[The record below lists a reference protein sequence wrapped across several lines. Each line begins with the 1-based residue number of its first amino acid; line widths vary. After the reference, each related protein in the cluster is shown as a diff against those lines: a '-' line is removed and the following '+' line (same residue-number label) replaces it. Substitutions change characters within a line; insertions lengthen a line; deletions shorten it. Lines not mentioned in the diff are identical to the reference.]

1 MSSPNVTRPRPDTA
15 PTDDP
20 PPGEEFWGKY
30 NAHYEFPIGSA
41 LSVLAHALIVAVLVF
56 GFLSLMNLGRDTTS
70 VRITSL
76 GDDDAGGGRPDGDD
90 EQPRQLGGSA
100 AEPTGPEPAPELA
113 DVRKVLEEDLRV
125 DPGLDGPIPDNMAE
139 ALKALDD
146 ALRGKL
152 LDAAKRGGGGANG
165 PGADSTRARG
175 LRWVLRFNTRS
186 GRDYLRQLAALKA
199 VVMIPVP
206 PENKRM
212 LILRDPANPR
222 ADEFATDADIREQ
235 AAKVQFQDARR
246 QSNEAIRE
254 ALGLPAAPAAFWA
267 FFPKSLEDEMA
278 RLEVAY
284 RNKRPEDI
292 RETVFQVEVIGG
304 AARLVVVAQRMK

>member
-1 MSSPNVTRPRPDTA
+1 MSSPNATDTRPEAA
-15 PTDDP
+15 PT
-20 PPGEEFWGKY
+20 EEQFWGKY
-30 NAHYEFPIGSA
+30 NAHYEFPIGTA
-41 LSVLAHALIVAVLVF
+41 LSVLAHVLIVAVLVF
-56 GFLSLMNLGRDTTS
+56 GFLGLMNLGQDTTP

-76 GDDDAGGGRPDGDD
+76 GEDDAGDGRPDGDD

-100 AEPTGPEPAPELA
+100 ADSPRPEQMPELA
-113 DVRKVLEEDLRV
+113 DVKKVLEEDLRV

-139 ALKALDD
+139 AFKALDI

-152 LDAAKRGGGGANG
+152 LDAAKRGGSGASG

-175 LRWVLRFNTRS
+175 LRWVLRFNTRT
-186 GRDYLRQLAALKA
+186 GRDYLNQLAALKA

-206 PENKRM
+206 PDNKRM
-212 LILRDPANPR
+212 LILRDPAHPR
-222 ADEFATDADIREQ
+222 ADEYATDADIREQ

-246 QSNEAIRE
+246 ASNEAIRE
-254 ALGLPAAPAAFWA
+254 ALGLPATPAAFWA

-304 AARLVVVAQRMK
+304 AARLIVVAQRAK